1 MLKEAFAMS
10 HAMTVESVGPYAL
23 VAEFETV
30 EQIIA
35 AADAAREA
43 GYRRMD
49 AYTPF
54 PVHGLSEAIGFDDKK
69 IPWTVFAGGML
80 GGFLGYTLQWYTSV
94 IDYPLNVGGK
104 PMNAIPSFVPITFEC
119 TILLASFGAF
129 IGMLAY
135 NGLPKPYH
143 SIFNTPGIER
153 ASQDRFFLAIE
164 SKDPHFD
171 PARTLEFLRSLNP
184 LRVSEVEE

>member
-1 MLKEAFAMS
+1 MS
-10 HAMTVESVGPYAL
+10 HEAVFEAGPYAL
-23 VAEFETV
+23 VAEFETP
-30 EQIIA
+30 EQVIA
-35 AADAAREA
+35 AAERAREA
-43 GYRRMD
+43 GYRKMD

-69 IPWTVFAGGML
+69 IPWTVFAGGIL
-80 GGFLGYTLQWYTSV
+80 GGFLGYTLQWYTSA

-104 PMNAIPSFVPITFEC
+104 PFNSLPSFIPITFET

-129 IGMLAY
+129 FGMLAM

-143 SIFNTPGIER
+143 SIFNTPGFER

-164 SKDPHFD
+164 SKDPRFD
-171 PARTLEFLRSLNP
+171 LIGTREFLHSLDP
-184 LRVSEVEE
+184 IRVSEVER